1 MVARI
6 CSADL
11 TQTNGR
17 LLSFQASM
25 RPYFVW
31 GSTPHVQPA
40 RFLRVSARM
49 PPVCADKAWLSEP
62 ISLRSPQ

>member
-25 RPYFVW
+25 DLLLL
-31 GSTPHVQPA
+31 GLHAHVQPA

-49 PPVCADKAWLSEP
+49 PLHARINPGCPNLF
-62 ISLRSPQ
+62 R